1 MKKKRID
8 TKFDYR
14 ILSRKNLLFM
24 KFVIIILVVTC
35 LSARANVFSQR
46 MIVNIDLQDV
56 SLNQLFKELSKQTR
70 CDFLY
75 NHTLLKTKGSLNIKA
90 SNKPLEQLLGENF
103 TRFWLG
109 VFSR

>member
-14 ILSRKNLLFM
+14 ILSRKNLLYM

-56 SLNQLFKELSKQTR
+56 SLNQLF
-70 CDFLY
+70 
-75 NHTLLKTKGSLNIKA
+75 
-90 SNKPLEQLLGENF
+90 
-103 TRFWLG
+103 
-109 VFSR
+109 